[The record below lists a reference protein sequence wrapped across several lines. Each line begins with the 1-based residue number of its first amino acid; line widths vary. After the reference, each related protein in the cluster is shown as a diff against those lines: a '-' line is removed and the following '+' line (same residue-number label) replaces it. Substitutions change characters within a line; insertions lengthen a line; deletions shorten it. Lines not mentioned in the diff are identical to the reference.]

1 MAFLGGNVALVLM
14 SLAYVTSLKFPS
26 LTLHKA
32 TVCQRLL
39 LLTPLMPYY
48 IQFG

>member
-26 LTLHKA
+26 LTLHKT

-39 LLTPLMPYY
+39 LLTPLMP
-48 IQFG
+48 